1 MTEEDKKNSSGRGI
15 ISISN
20 RDPSVTKLQ
29 VDSFSLG
36 QKVLKNGIP
45 SYKPHIYHPSVW
57 WLIW

>member
-15 ISISN
+15 ISISISN

-45 SYKPHIYHPSVW
+45 SYKPHIYHPSV
-57 WLIW
+57 